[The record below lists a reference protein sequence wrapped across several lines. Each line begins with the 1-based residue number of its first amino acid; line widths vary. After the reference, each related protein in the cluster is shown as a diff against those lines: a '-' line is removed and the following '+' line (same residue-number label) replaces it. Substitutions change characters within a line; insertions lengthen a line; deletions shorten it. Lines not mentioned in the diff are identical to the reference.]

1 MWFWASAICVTYVF
15 TFWHVGC
22 FCEHVEMLGCTMMQ
36 PLPLKKGCQACSR
49 NQFSILEVMNLS
61 FHSGWSPGDTD
72 ILRCFWCIFT
82 SLHMSYVFMFHSTKR
97 CQCGLHPQIQDS
109 LWSPFPT
116 SNSGPSGPQ
125 LLHNIL
131 GDLENPKKRRVKKA
145 SAKGWDPAGWIP
157 SKSSNLWAWGSCEP
171 HSPEIFTGWC
181 FGTFF
186 IFPFIG
192 NNHPNWL
199 IFFREIETTNQ
210 ECYFD

>member
-61 FHSGWSPGDTD
+61 FHSGWSPGDTN

-82 SLHMSYVFMFHSTKR
+82 SLHMSCIHMFHSKKR

-145 SAKGWDPAGWIP
+145 RAGTLLAGSHRNHRIFGAEVLVNHTALRYSLVGGLEHFLFSHLLGIIIP
-157 SKSSNLWAWGSCEP
+157 
-171 HSPEIFTGWC
+171 I
-181 FGTFF
+181 
-186 IFPFIG
+186 
-192 NNHPNWL
+192 
-199 IFFREIETTNQ
+199 
-210 ECYFD
+210 D